1 MKLFAWSMVL
11 LVLTEIAY
19 AAPETQTPPLD
30 VTSVVC
36 VKDRVKT
43 SRSRVVIGGFLAIES
58 ITVYRDGSIKL
69 PHYRAKNG
77 YEYPQIEFLNS
88 LLEQRVVN
96 AIKTGNEPGEEI
108 ENPVITYAPF
118 DIIEAESKR
127 VANVRV
133 LFNNE
138 VAVTCGV
145 MKGKR
150 GPWIA
155 WPSIQDNDGKT
166 RLCVYVLKKTMR
178 KNIETALVDQYT
190 AARDAGKIR

>member
-1 MKLFAWSMVL
+1 MALLFV
-11 LVLTEIAY
+11 TGIAY
-19 AAPETQTPPLD
+19 AAGETQSSRLD

-36 VKDRVKT
+36 VTDTAKVSRARV
-43 SRSRVVIGGFLAIES
+43 ILGGFLVIED
-58 ITVYRDGSIKL
+58 IKVYRDKSIKM
-69 PHYRAKNG
+69 PHYKAKNG

-88 LLEQRVVN
+88 ETERRVLH
-96 AIKTGNEPGEEI
+96 AIKTGDELGESI
-108 ENPVITYAPF
+108 ENPTITYAPF
-118 DIIEAESKR
+118 DIIDGTSKR
-127 VANVRV
+127 VANVRI

-138 VAVTCGV
+138 IAVTCGV

-178 KNIETALVDQYT
+178 NNIETALLDQYT
-190 AARDAGKIR
+190 AAKNAGKIR